1 VGVRG
6 LAPAAG
12 WELGSLRFGV
22 ALGRLNPAFFV
33 DVVDEAER
41 LGLESVWLPEH
52 LVLRSGCQ
60 PRTAAR
66 KEDVVDAH
74 VARPLPA
81 M

>member
-1 VGVRG
+1 
-6 LAPAAG
+6 
-12 WELGSLRFGV
+12 
-22 ALGRLNPAFFV
+22 LNPAFFV

-41 LGLESVWLPEH
+41 LGFESVWLPEH